1 MSGGVRVEAVL
12 LDAYGTLV
20 TLDDPVGR
28 LGALLAADGHPHPAD
43 RVAAALRA
51 EVLHYRAHHDE
62 GYDAVSLAS
71 LRLRCAAVLAEGL
84 GDDVP
89 PLPRL
94 TEILVDALRF
104 DLLPDALPA
113 LDALR
118 DAGLRLGVVSNWDCG
133 LGDVLD
139 GLGVGD
145 RFGVVATSAVVGAG
159 KPDPAIFRHA
169 LGALGVEPAAAL
181 HCGDLPAFDCAGA
194 AAAGVRA
201 VLIDRAGDRPPDAG
215 RGACAT
221 IAALPELLPL
231 AVSGEGS
238 RK

>member
-1 MSGGVRVEAVL
+1 MNDGVRVEAVL

-20 TLDDPVGR
+20 RLDDPVGR
-28 LGALLAADGHPHPAD
+28 LAGRLAADGHRHPPD

-62 GYDAVSLAS
+62 GYDPPSLAS

-113 LDALR
+113 LDAMR

-159 KPDPAIFRHA
+159 KPDPAIFHHA
-169 LGALGVEPAAAL
+169 LGALGVAPSAAL
-181 HCGDLPAFDCAGA
+181 HCGDLPEYDCAGA

-201 VLIDRAGDRPPDAG
+201 VLIDRDGERATAPAGW
-215 RGACAT
+215 ACPT

-231 AVSGEGS
+231 AVPTDGS
-238 RK
+238 

>member
-1 MSGGVRVEAVL
+1 MSGAVRVEAVL

-28 LGALLAADGHPHPAD
+28 LGALLAAEGHPHPPE

-62 GYDAVSLAS
+62 GYDAASLAS

-94 TEILVDALRF
+94 TDILVDALRF
-104 DLLPDALPA
+104 ELLPDALPA
-113 LDALR
+113 LDAMG

-133 LGDVLD
+133 LADVLG
-139 GLGVGD
+139 GLGVAD
-145 RFGVVATSAVVGAG
+145 RFDVVAASAVVGAG
-159 KPDPAIFRHA
+159 KPDPAIFHHA
-169 LGALGVEPAAAL
+169 LGALGVPPGAAL
-181 HCGDLPAFDCAGA
+181 HCGDLPAYDCAGA

-201 VLIDRAGDRPPDAG
+201 VLIDRAGG
-215 RGACAT
+215 RAPGTCPT
-221 IAALPELLPL
+221 IAALPELVPL
-231 AVSGEGS
+231 AVPAGGS
-238 RK
+238 

>member
-1 MSGGVRVEAVL
+1 MRVEAVL

-20 TLDDPVGR
+20 TLDDPAGR
-28 LGALLAADGHPHPAD
+28 LGALLAAEGHPHPPD
-43 RVAAALRA
+43 RVAASLRA

-62 GYDAVSLAS
+62 GRDAASLAS

-104 DLLPDALPA
+104 DLIPDALPA
-113 LDALR
+113 LDAMA

-133 LGDVLD
+133 LGDVLA
-139 GLGVGD
+139 GLGVAE
-145 RFGVVATSAVVGAG
+145 RFGVVAASAVVGAG
-159 KPDPAIFRHA
+159 KPDPAIFHHA
-169 LGALGVEPAAAL
+169 LDALGVDPGEAL
-181 HCGDLPAFDCAGA
+181 HCGDLPAYDCAGA

-201 VLIDRAGDRPPDAG
+201 VLIDRAGDMAG
-215 RGACAT
+215 GPCPT

-231 AVSGEGS
+231 ARPAGGS
-238 RK
+238 

>member
-1 MSGGVRVEAVL
+1 MSGEVRVEAVL

-20 TLDDPVGR
+20 TLDDPLGR
-28 LGALLAADGHPHPAD
+28 LGALLAAEGHPHPPD

-62 GYDAVSLAS
+62 GYDPASLAS

-104 DLLPDALPA
+104 EVLPDALPA
-113 LDALR
+113 LDAMR

-133 LGDVLD
+133 LRDVLD
-139 GLGVGD
+139 GLGVGE
-145 RFGVVATSAVVGAG
+145 RFGVVATSAVVGVR

-169 LGALGVEPAAAL
+169 LDVLGVAPAAAL
-181 HCGDLPAFDCAGA
+181 HCGDLPAYDCAGA
-194 AAAGVRA
+194 AAAGVRP
-201 VLIDRAGDRPPDAG
+201 VLIDRAGDRDGDRSA
-215 RGACAT
+215 GACPT
-221 IAALPELLPL
+221 IATLPELLPL
-231 AVSGEGS
+231 AVPAEGP
-238 RK
+238 

>member
-1 MSGGVRVEAVL
+1 MDPLRDAVRVEAVL

-28 LGALLAADGHPHPAD
+28 LGALLAAEGHRHPPG
-43 RVAAALRA
+43 RVATALRA

-62 GYDAVSLAS
+62 GYDAASLAS

-113 LDALR
+113 LDAMGA
-118 DAGLRLGVVSNWDCG
+118 AGLRLGVVSNWDYG

-145 RFGVVATSAVVGAG
+145 RFGVVATSAAVGAG
-159 KPDPAIFRHA
+159 KPDPAIFHHA
-169 LGALGVEPAAAL
+169 LDALGVAPSAAL
-181 HCGDLPAFDCAGA
+181 HCGDLPAYDCAGA

-201 VLIDRAGDRPPDAG
+201 VLIDRAGGLAAG
-215 RGACAT
+215 PCPT
-221 IAALPELLPL
+221 IAALPDLLPL
-231 AVSGEGS
+231 ARPAGGT
-238 RK
+238 

>member
-1 MSGGVRVEAVL
+1 MSRAVRVEAVL
-12 LDAYGTLV
+12 LDAYGTLL

-28 LGALLAADGHPHPAD
+28 LGALLAAEGHPHPPD

-62 GYDAVSLAS
+62 GYDAASLAS

-104 DLLPDALPA
+104 HLLPDVLPA
-113 LDALR
+113 LDAMAG
-118 DAGLRLGVVSNWDCG
+118 AGLRLGVVSNWDCG
-133 LGDVLD
+133 LAEVLD
-139 GLGVGD
+139 GLGVGE
-145 RFGVVATSAVVGAG
+145 RFDAVAASAVVGAG

-169 LGALGVEPAAAL
+169 LEALGVAPEAAL
-181 HCGDLPAFDCAGA
+181 HCGDLPAYDCAGA

-201 VLIDRAGDRPPDAG
+201 VLIDRSGGHAGA
-215 RGACAT
+215 ACPT
-221 IAALPELLPL
+221 IATLPDLVPL
-231 AVSGEGS
+231 AAAAEGW
-238 RK
+238 

>member
-1 MSGGVRVEAVL
+1 MSDAVRVEAVL

-28 LGALLAADGHPHPAD
+28 LGALLAAEGHHHPAD
-43 RVAAALRA
+43 RVAAALGA

-62 GYDAVSLAS
+62 GRDAASLAS

-104 DLLPDALPA
+104 HLLPDALPA
-113 LDALR
+113 LDAM
-118 DAGLRLGVVSNWDCG
+118 DVAGLRLGVVSNWDCG
-133 LGDVLD
+133 LAGVLG
-139 GLGVGD
+139 GLGVVD
-145 RFGVVATSAVVGAG
+145 RFDVVAASAVVGAG
-159 KPDPAIFRHA
+159 KPDPSIFRHA
-169 LGALGVEPAAAL
+169 LDALGVAPAAAL

-201 VLIDRAGDRPPDAG
+201 VLIDRTGGLAA
-215 RGACAT
+215 GACPT
-221 IAALPELLPL
+221 IAALPELVAL
-231 AVSGEGS
+231 AVPAEAS
-238 RK
+238 

>member
-1 MSGGVRVEAVL
+1 VDPRREPVRVEAVL

-28 LGALLAADGHPHPAD
+28 LGELLAAEGHPHPPD

-62 GYDAVSLAS
+62 GRDPASLAS

-94 TEILVDALRF
+94 TEILVQALRF
-104 DLLPDALPA
+104 ALLPDAVPA
-113 LDALR
+113 LDALE

-133 LGDVLD
+133 LADVLD
-139 GLGVGD
+139 ELGVGD
-145 RFGVVATSAVVGAG
+145 RFGSVAVSAVVGAG

-169 LGALGVEPAAAL
+169 LGELGVAPPAAL

-194 AAAGVRA
+194 AAAGVRG
-201 VLIDRAGDRPPDAG
+201 VLIDRAGGMAG
-215 RGACAT
+215 GPCPT
-221 IAALPELLPL
+221 IAALPELVPL
-231 AVSGEGS
+231 ARPAGRS
-238 RK
+238 

>member
-1 MSGGVRVEAVL
+1 MDPRREPVRVEAVL

-20 TLDDPVGR
+20 TLDNPAGR
-28 LGALLAADGHPHPAD
+28 LGALLAAEGHRHPPE

-62 GYDAVSLAS
+62 GRDPASLAS

-94 TEILVDALRF
+94 TEILVQALSF
-104 DLLPDALPA
+104 ALLPDAVPA
-113 LDALR
+113 LDALE

-133 LGDVLD
+133 LADVLD
-139 GLGVGD
+139 DLGVGD
-145 RFGVVATSAVVGAG
+145 RFEVVAASAVVGAG
-159 KPDPAIFRHA
+159 KPDPAIFHHA
-169 LGALGVEPAAAL
+169 LDALGVAPGEAL
-181 HCGDLPAFDCAGA
+181 HCGDLPAYDCAGA

-201 VLIDRAGDRPPDAG
+201 VLIDRAGGTAG
-215 RGACAT
+215 GPCPT

-231 AVSGEGS
+231 ARPAGGS
-238 RK
+238 

>member
-1 MSGGVRVEAVL
+1 MSGAVRVEAVL

-28 LGALLAADGHPHPAD
+28 LGALLAAEGHHHPPD

-62 GYDAVSLAS
+62 GRDAASLAA

-89 PLPRL
+89 RLPRL
-94 TEILVDALRF
+94 TDILVDALRF
-104 DLLPDALPA
+104 ELLPDALPA
-113 LDALR
+113 LDALGA
-118 DAGLRLGVVSNWDCG
+118 AGLPLGVVSNWDCG
-133 LGDVLD
+133 LADVLD

-145 RFGVVATSAVVGAG
+145 RFDVVATSAVVGAG

-169 LGALGVEPAAAL
+169 LDALGVTPAGAL
-181 HCGDLPAFDCAGA
+181 HCGDLPAYDCAGA

-201 VLIDRAGDRPPDAG
+201 VLIDRAGG
-215 RGACAT
+215 RASGACPT
-221 IAALPELLPL
+221 IAALPELVPL
-231 AVSGEGS
+231 AVPAKGS
-238 RK
+238 

>member
-1 MSGGVRVEAVL
+1 MRGAVRAQAVL

-20 TLDDPVGR
+20 ALDDPAGR
-28 LGALLAADGHPHPAD
+28 LGALLAREGHHHPPE

-62 GYDAVSLAS
+62 GRDAASLAS

-104 DLLPDALPA
+104 RLLPDAPPA

-118 DAGLRLGVVSNWDCG
+118 DAGVRLGVVSNWDCG
-133 LGDVLD
+133 LAGVLE

-145 RFGVVATSAVVGAG
+145 RFDVVAASAVVGAG

-169 LGALGVEPAAAL
+169 LDALGVAPHAAL
-181 HCGDLPAFDCAGA
+181 HCGDLPAYDCAGA

-201 VLIDRAGDRPPDAG
+201 VLIDRAGGAPAG
-215 RGACAT
+215 PCPT
-221 IAALPELLPL
+221 IAALPELVPL
-231 AVSGEGS
+231 AVPPAAP
-238 RK
+238 

>member
-1 MSGGVRVEAVL
+1 VDPRPPTVPVEAVL
-12 LDAYGTLV
+12 LDAFGTLV
-20 TLDDPVGR
+20 VLDDPAGR
-28 LGALLAADGHPHPAD
+28 LGALLAAEGHPHPPE

-62 GYDAVSLAS
+62 GRDAASLAS
-71 LRLRCAAVLAEGL
+71 LRLNCAAVLAEGL

-104 DLLPDALPA
+104 DLIPDAVPA
-113 LDALR
+113 LDAMA

-133 LGDVLD
+133 LGDVLA
-139 GLGVGD
+139 GLGVAE
-145 RFGVVATSAVVGAG
+145 RFGVVAASAVVGAG
-159 KPDPAIFRHA
+159 KPDPAIFHHA
-169 LGALGVEPAAAL
+169 LDALGVAPGEAL
-181 HCGDLPAFDCAGA
+181 HCGDLPAYDCAGA

-201 VLIDRAGDRPPDAG
+201 VLIDRAGGMAG
-215 RGACAT
+215 GPCPT

-231 AVSGEGS
+231 ARPAGGS
-238 RK
+238 